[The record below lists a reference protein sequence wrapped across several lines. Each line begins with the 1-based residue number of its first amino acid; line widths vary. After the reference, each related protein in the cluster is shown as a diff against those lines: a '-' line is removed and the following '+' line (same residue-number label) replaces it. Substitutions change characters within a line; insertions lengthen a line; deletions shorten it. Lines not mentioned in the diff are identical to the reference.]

1 LRAAQLQ
8 LKHMYYLRF
17 LIIAAIKENKAAAAA
32 GQDATT

>member
-17 LIIAAIKENKAAAAA
+17 LIIAALKESKAAATA
-32 GQDATT
+32 GQDVTT